1 MAFPRIAPVT
11 LGVAAA
17 AWLAVALLTAGGPAA
32 RVELPVRDSILRR
45 LPSRPASAVAV
56 VAIDDESL
64 RGLGPWPWDRT
75 RLADLVGRI
84 GQAGPRAVAIDILLS
99 DLRPGDEALARAL
112 AAVPAVL
119 AAAPGPDQDTWVLP
133 APALAGSAEPAH
145 ATFELDHDG
154 VMRRLV
160 TTKQAGG
167 RALPAFALAAVERA
181 GTARAIPVGRTLRP
195 SFRVPVAAVP
205 TLSAARVLAGHD
217 HEALRG
223 KIVVVGVTALG
234 LGDRVVT
241 PTSRRSVADPGALV
255 HAATIECVL
264 DGELVR
270 QASPVV
276 SALLAALLAVL
287 ALQLRRIG
295 GRRHVAA
302 LSLLVVAPP
311 LLAASSLALLR
322 WELPLVSLTAVTA
335 GTILLVELRLFL
347 SMDAGTGK
355 AARLL
360 AADLGEADSPTAA
373 SSPGAR
379 LASLEGLAT
388 ALARR
393 RADDLEA
400 QRTVAHELKTPLTS
414 VRGLTQ
420 LLAGFDLSPEET
432 RRVAGMAAAEAERL
446 QGMVDGLLELERLAV
461 RSFVET
467 AVPLDLGRLAAEH
480 VGVLAAGRDRDVGC
494 EAEPGLVVRGDAAL
508 LARVLD
514 NLVGNAL
521 KFSPPGSPVRVR
533 VERHG
538 DSAVIHVRDDG
549 PGIPSVERE
558 RIFQRFVRGAGGASV
573 PGLGLGLALVAEVV
587 TWHGGTV
594 VVDSVEG
601 VGSTFRVVLP
611 LAGTGRTPEA

>member
-1 MAFPRIAPVT
+1 MAFPRIAPAT

-45 LPSRPASAVAV
+45 LPSRPASAVVA

-64 RGLGPWPWDRT
+64 RQLGPWPWERT

-84 GQAGPRAVAIDILLS
+84 GHAGPRAVAIDILLA
-99 DLRPGDEALARAL
+99 DPRPGDEALAGAL
-112 AAVPAVL
+112 AAAPAVL
-119 AAAPGPDQDTWVLP
+119 AATPGSAQDTWVLP
-133 APALAGSAEPAH
+133 APALAGNAALAH

-154 VMRRLV
+154 VMRRLI

-181 GTARAIPVGRTLRP
+181 GTARALAVGQALRP
-195 SFRVPVAAVP
+195 SFRVPVAAVQ
-205 TLSAARVLAGHD
+205 TVSAARVLAGHD
-217 HEALRG
+217 LERLRG

-255 HAATIECVL
+255 HAATTECIL
-264 DGELVR
+264 GGELLR
-270 QASPVV
+270 QASPAV

-287 ALQLRRIG
+287 ALQLRRLG

-302 LSLLVVAPP
+302 VSLLVVAPP
-311 LLAASSLALLR
+311 LLASSSLALLR
-322 WELPLVSLTAVTA
+322 WELPLVTLTAVTVA
-335 GTILLVELRLFL
+335 TILLVELRLFL

-360 AADLGEADSPTAA
+360 AADLGEAGSPTAA
-373 SSPGAR
+373 SPGAR

-400 QRTVAHELKTPLTS
+400 QRMVAHELKTPLTS

-420 LLAGFDLSPEET
+420 LLAGFDLSPEEA
-432 RRVAGMAAAEAERL
+432 RRVARMAAAEAERL

-461 RSFVET
+461 RSFAATTVL
-467 AVPLDLGRLAAEH
+467 LDLGRLVGEH
-480 VGVLAAGRDRDVGC
+480 VGVLAAGSDRQVDC
-494 EAEPGLVVRGDAAL
+494 EAEPGLAVRGDSAL

-514 NLVGNAL
+514 NLVGNAF
-521 KFSPPGSPVRVR
+521 KFSPPDSPVRVR

-538 DSAVIHVRDDG
+538 DSAVINVGDDG
-549 PGIPSVERE
+549 PGIPSAERE
-558 RIFQRFVRGAGGASV
+558 RIFQRFVRSAGGASV

-587 TWHGGTV
+587 TWHGGSV

-611 LAGTGRTPEA
+611 FAGTGRTPEA